1 MKPDF
6 SKTRIFKS
14 LDKDQLEVV
23 EAYLEP
29 KQYVSGDLIIEENTE
44 GSRLYIL
51 TSGKVFITKNLV
63 MDILD
68 NHNAEAK
75 RLATLTGD
83 FMPSFG
89 ENGLITNGLRT
100 ANVIAGEDCTVF
112 ELSGENFEE
121 IVSNNVNIGYK
132 IVRNIADIVCGRLEQ
147 TDKNV
152 VKLATALY
160 LSVGDR
166 K

>member
-1 MKPDF
+1 MNPDF
-6 SKTRIFKS
+6 SKTRIFQGLTEEEIKI
-14 LDKDQLEVV
+14 V
-23 EAYLEP
+23 ESYLVQMHYP
-29 KQYVSGDLIIEENTE
+29 KGKQIIEENSE

-51 TSGKVFITKNLV
+51 ASGKVYVTKNLV

-68 NHNAEAK
+68 SHDAEEK

-83 FMPSFG
+83 CLPSFG
-89 ENGLITNGLRT
+89 ENGLITKGLRT
-100 ANVIAGEDCTVF
+100 ANVIAGEDCTVY
-112 ELSGENFEE
+112 ELSGEDFEE
-121 IVSNNVNIGYK
+121 LVSQDVTIGYK
-132 IVRNIADIVCGRLEQ
+132 VVKNIADIVCGRLEQ
-147 TDKNV
+147 TDKSV